1 MPNTHMQAQPMRRL
15 LICTVLSFAALAGA
29 PASAQDV
36 SPLTPNEAI
45 DVPGGTLTVLA
56 LDVKRGEGTAV
67 TLRVRALAGPK
78 NELYLRSETFR
89 LLAAG
94 VPRVPATHVSFNVAA
109 DSAEDFDLV
118 FKIPDRT
125 DDLVLQARFSEVL
138 VKRRLP
144 RR

>member
-1 MPNTHMQAQPMRRL
+1 MLNTPKHAQPMRRL
-15 LICTVLSFAALAGA
+15 LVCATLSFAALAGA

-36 SPLTPNEAI
+36 SPLTPNETI
-45 DVPGGTLTVLA
+45 DVPGGSLTVLA
-56 LDVKRGEGTAV
+56 LDVKRGEGTVV
-67 TLRVRALAGPK
+67 TLRVRALARPK
-78 NELYLRSETFR
+78 NSLNLGSDTFR

-94 VPRVPATHVSFNVAA
+94 VPRAPSTYASSNVAA

-125 DDLVLQARFSEVL
+125 DDLVLQVRFNEVL

>member
-1 MPNTHMQAQPMRRL
+1 MSNTNMHAQPMRRL
-15 LICTVLSFAALAGA
+15 LVCAVLSFAALAGG

-45 DVPGGTLTVLA
+45 EVPGGSLTVLA

-67 TLRVRALAGPK
+67 TLRLRALAGPK
-78 NELYLRSETFR
+78 NELYLRPETFR

-94 VPRVPATHVSFNVAA
+94 VPRVPSSHVSSNVAA
-109 DSAEDFDLV
+109 DSAEDFELV

-125 DDLVLQARFSEVL
+125 DDLVLQARFSDVL